1 MRHRSARR
9 LLPQLLDWTLPSA
22 IERTVR
28 EHARYCERC
37 RRDLA
42 DFELC
47 DQLVTRLPHRI
58 IPLIE
63 PAAGERRLAGLASWA
78 FLRPVVPRQRWLVLE
93 GLAAAAAVG
102 AVAGVV
108 ALAGAASWVPTPAP
122 TPGGYAQTAYVT
134 PGLSTR

>member
-9 LLPQLLDWTLPSA
+9 LLPQLLDGTLPSA
-22 IERTVR
+22 SERGVR
-28 EHARYCERC
+28 EHAACCGRC

-63 PAAGERRLAGLASWA
+63 PALGERRLAGLASWA
-78 FLRPVVPRQRWLVLE
+78 FPRPVPRRRWLVLE
-93 GLAAAAAVG
+93 GLAAAAAAG
-102 AVAGVV
+102 ALAGVV
-108 ALAGAASWVPTPAP
+108 ALAGAASWVPTPAS

-134 PGLSTR
+134 PGLTPR